1 MVEYTKVRYME
12 EIHFSSLSE
21 WKEFMI
27 GKVFEEPGILTL
39 HQTYQEWLAENPKGF
54 VCRDT

>member
-27 GKVFEEPGILTL
+27 GKVFEEPSILTL
-39 HQTYQEWLAENPKGF
+39 HQTYQEWLAENPRGF
-54 VCRDT
+54 V